1 PPYTDPYVRW
11 CEREGQ
17 NYPVS
22 PCSIIVAR
30 VMAVKRQ
37 IHSEDADRSRY
48 KKTLDF
54 SGVHSDDGPNVTIL

>member
-1 PPYTDPYVRW
+1 M
-11 CEREGQ
+11 
-17 NYPVS
+17 
-22 PCSIIVAR
+22 AR

-37 IHSEDADRSRY
+37 IHSEDADRFGY